1 MRPYADGG
9 PERPRRLFRRATGIL
24 VAVVIPIGAGCGS
37 GAEERAA
44 DQPATNGTGFGYGRF
59 DDLPRYSRSEPLGP
73 RAEKAG
79 AVSQSFKAE
88 GATPT
93 QILDF
98 YARRLKEAGWEV
110 VEPVHELGVGT
121 VRGRWAE
128 PKWMITVSASTAPT
142 LPAPNG
148 AIQAYSQYSLSL
160 RPAEV
165 PSAAGPLDASA
176 VPAVEDTAGFT
187 DRNFKVTPV
196 RDYDPI
202 PDETTFSWQLTGD
215 GPAEYVLVRGCR
227 DAPIVFAAGPGGP
240 PAQSQPVTDPGTE
253 VTGLRWPSGALG
265 TYTVGYKGGVAAA
278 ELVIKNGAGSRRVRA
293 GRLPCA

>member
-1 MRPYADGG
+1 MNDCDVQPQRPKRLLRRTTVFLGALLLPLG
-9 PERPRRLFRRATGIL
+9 PGC
-24 VAVVIPIGAGCGS
+24 AG

-44 DQPATNGTGFGYGRF
+44 DQPVTKDTSFGSGRF
-59 DDLPRYSRSEPLGP
+59 DELPRFSRSEPLGP

-88 GATPT
+88 GASPT

-98 YARRLKEAGWEV
+98 YARRLEDAGWDV

-128 PKWMITVSASTAPT
+128 PKWMLTVSASAAPT
-142 LPAPNG
+142 LPAPDG

-165 PSAAGPLDASA
+165 PGAAGPPEESA
-176 VPAVEDTAGFT
+176 IPAVEDTDGFV

-202 PDETTFSWQLTGD
+202 PDETTFSWELTGD
-215 GPAEYVLVRGCR
+215 GPADYILVKACR
-227 DAPIVFAAGPGGP
+227 DAPVAFAAGPAGP
-240 PAQSQPVTDPGTE
+240 PAQPQPVADPATG
-253 VTGLRWPSGALG
+253 VTGVKWQSGVLG

-278 ELVIKNGAGSRRVRA
+278 EIVVKNGAGSRRVRA

>member
-1 MRPYADGG
+1 M
-9 PERPRRLFRRATGIL
+9 
-24 VAVVIPIGAGCGS
+24 
-37 GAEERAA
+37 
-44 DQPATNGTGFGYGRF
+44 F
-59 DDLPRYSRSEPLGP
+59 DHLPRYSRSKPLGS

-79 AVSQSFKAE
+79 ALSQSFEAE

-98 YARRLKEAGWEV
+98 YARRLKNAGWDAL
-110 VEPVHELGVGT
+110 EPVHKLGVGT
-121 VRGRWAE
+121 VRGRWAQ
-128 PKWMITVSASTAPT
+128 PKWFLTVSASRAPT

-148 AIQAYSQYSLSL
+148 AIQAYSQYSLNL

-165 PSAAGPLDASA
+165 PSVASPPDASA
-176 VPAVEDTAGFT
+176 TPAVEDSAGFV

-227 DAPIVFAAGPGGP
+227 DAPVVFTAGPAGP
-240 PAQSQPVTDPGTE
+240 TALPQPVPDPATG
-253 VTGLRWPSGALG
+253 VTGLKWPSGVLG

-278 ELVIKNGAGSRRVRA
+278 ELVVKNGAGSRQVRA